1 MDKWIRLYADM
12 VRDGRKKLEEI
23 PSKYR
28 EQVKNLIEK
37 EMQKIN

>member
-12 VRDGRKKLEEI
+12 VRDGRRKLETI